1 LKGFI
6 LDSYALI
13 AYFEDETGAEKVE
26 EVLKQAENGRADL
39 LMSIINWGEVYYSIY
54 RSKGEERAE
63 ESLLLIEQLPI
74 KVLDADRSLIYHAAR
89 LKATRP
95 IALGDCIAAA
105 LAINLNYS
113 VLTGDKEFKK
123 LGDQVK
129 IEWIR

>member
-1 LKGFI
+1 MKGFI

-26 EVLKQAENGRADL
+26 EVLKQAENGRTDL

>member
-1 LKGFI
+1 MKGFI

>member
-1 LKGFI
+1 MKGFI

-89 LKATRP
+89 LKATHP